1 MCVLTQTNEEAVTLM
16 ALLRKEG
23 LNSKLIQSMDGFR
36 FWNMAEVRF
45 FLKLIE
51 NDTHS
56 SIIADNVWEN
66 AKQKTFSTYINSSS
80 ICYLQKCIQLFEDTY
95 KAKYLTDF
103 KDFVFESSVEDF
115 CDTENADVVVST
127 IHKSKGMEF
136 DDVYMLI
143 SEPRHITED
152 ILRRYYVGI
161 TRAKQQLFV
170 HTNSSVFDVSNA
182 VQRNVDQNLYKMP
195 HEIVLQLSH
204 KDVNLGFFKSK
215 KKEILTL
222 RAGQSLI
229 FDNNYLFANKSNSPI
244 CQLSHKMQEDL
255 YLWYEKGYAVSSAS
269 IRFIVAW
276 KPKDAPKEE
285 REHAVVLVDLT
296 MSKNSHIQET
306 P

>member
-1 MCVLTQTNEEAVTLM
+1 MLTRT
-16 ALLRKEG
+16 
-23 LNSKLIQSMDGFR
+23 
-36 FWNMAEVRF
+36 
-45 FLKLIE
+45 
-51 NDTHS
+51 
-56 SIIADNVWEN
+56 
-66 AKQKTFSTYINSSS
+66 
-80 ICYLQKCIQLFEDTY
+80 
-95 KAKYLTDF
+95 
-103 KDFVFESSVEDF
+103 
-115 CDTENADVVVST
+115 
-127 IHKSKGMEF
+127 
-136 DDVYMLI
+136 
-143 SEPRHITED
+143 
-152 ILRRYYVGI
+152 
-161 TRAKQQLFV
+161 
-170 HTNSSVFDVSNA
+170 
-182 VQRNVDQNLYKMP
+182 LYKMP

-215 KKEILTL
+215 KKEILAL